1 MAREFLGVGWRFPLQ
16 ANAKGGFSWSRG
28 EEKVEESIWLI
39 LSTAKGERVMEPEF
53 GCGLPELVFAPN
65 TPATRNLIAFEVQ
78 QALAASEPRII
89 VDQVRVETLA
99 AEGNQLL
106 INIDYRLRTTN
117 ARHNLVYPFYLL
129 EA

>member
-16 ANAKGGFSWSRG
+16 PNAKGGFSWSRG
-28 EEKVEESIWLI
+28 EGKVEESIWLI

-53 GCGLPELVFAPN
+53 GCGIHELVFAPN
-65 TPATRNLIAFEVQ
+65 TPATRNLLAFEVQ
-78 QALAASEPRII
+78 RALAAYEPRII